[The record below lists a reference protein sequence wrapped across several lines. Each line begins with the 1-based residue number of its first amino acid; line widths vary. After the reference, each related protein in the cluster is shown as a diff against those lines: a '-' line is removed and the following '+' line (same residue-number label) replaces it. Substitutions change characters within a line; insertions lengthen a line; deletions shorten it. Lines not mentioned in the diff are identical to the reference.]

1 MQGSVRGTATGL
13 LAAAALVVAPAAAH
27 AAQQT
32 SAVWRSVAKPAATGA
47 VDVAPSHFRAFAL
60 DAAGMKAKLATAPAV
75 GLHAR
80 AMAKGAGTVIS
91 LPAPN
96 GGFQRFEVQESP
108 VMEAGLAAKH
118 PDIKTYAGRG
128 LDDPDATIRA
138 DQTPLGFHAS
148 VRSPDGAWYIDP
160 YYHLSSSVY
169 VSYFGR
175 DLANAHGA
183 FREGEIDGDS
193 DPFDIG
199 AKAAADPTVTL
210 RTYRLALL
218 TDQSYATFFG
228 GGANVTAAK
237 VTLMNRVDQIYED
250 ETAIRMILIANND
263 KLNLDT
269 DAQAILPNG
278 PCGGAACFTS
288 QQLSTCGTGTL
299 TRNHNVIGQI
309 IGASNYDIGH
319 IMLGKNGGGVAQ
331 LGVVGGSNKGRG
343 CTGLPTPVGDL
354 MAVDYV
360 AHEMGHEFAGNH
372 TFNGTQLN
380 CSGGNRNANTSVE
393 PGSGSSIMAYAG
405 ICQQDNLQPHSDPYW
420 SQRSFDE
427 ITAYTSSDRAPIN
440 EIQTASLTGF
450 DGTDSFLLGYQGK
463 TANIVRGTNY
473 SAADI
478 QGALNGT
485 EVQQVRLTGYDA
497 DGDAYSL
504 GYKGATSVPI
514 VRGQNNTAAGIA
526 NALQGG
532 SEQQQA
538 ILTGF
543 NAANQTFQ
551 IQVNGTNTPTFG
563 QGGLAVSNANVVSAI
578 NAILGAA
585 GSVTSAGAGNA
596 GFTLTF
602 GGGLANTDVP
612 SIAIVNCTSTA
623 TATCAA
629 TVREVAKGG
638 TALAGWPA
646 GGTVSV
652 GSLTD
657 AGYTLAFGGA
667 FGTTDVDPVSVAN
680 PNDAVAGTV
689 TENEKGGTGILPAGA
704 TGTVAASGL
713 STAFDDTGFQVTFGG
728 TLAGVNVDMLTI
740 QPTGATGFISDTAQ
754 GGPINNKGF
763 ITTDTG
769 NHAPVVTT
777 APAFTIPT
785 RTPFSLTGSATDADS
800 DPLTYMW
807 EQNDVGVTTGTGG
820 STTGTALVN
829 NTKRNG
835 PLFRQFGT
843 AAIVSAE
850 DTLKTPSPGE
860 NHVDNNPTRVFP
872 DMAQILIDN
881 TNARTGA
888 CPTAPPSPQVVP
900 AATVDCFS
908 EFLPTAD
915 WVGALALPAS
925 DRTMTFRLTARD
937 YRPGGGGI
945 GSAQTKVTIAPL
957 AGPFRVT
964 SQAVPQVIFLGPPT
978 NQQTV
983 TWDVAGTSSAPVN
996 VSQVKIS
1003 LSTDGGKTFPIVLAD
1018 ATPNDGSETV
1028 TLPNTPGTGRI
1039 KVEAVGNVFFDVSH
1053 ADLSLVTAPTS
1064 TVSGSVPA
1072 QLALSLGPAATFGPF
1087 TPGVSKDYDS
1097 STTATVISTAGDA
1110 ALAVSDPSTNNP
1122 GHLVNGTFFL
1132 PSALQAKANTG
1143 TLTNVGSAP
1152 ATLLTYSAPVS
1163 NDQVTVGFRQHIG
1176 NTDALRTG
1184 TYSKTLTF
1192 TLSTTNP

>member
-1 MQGSVRGTATGL
+1 MQGSVRGAATGL
-13 LAAAALVVAPAAAH
+13 LAAAALAGAPAAH

-32 SAVWRSVAKPAATGA
+32 SAVWRSVAKPAASGA
-47 VDVAPSHFRAFAL
+47 ADIKAAHFRAFAL
-60 DAAGMKAKLATAPAV
+60 DAAGMQAKLATAPKV

-91 LPAPN
+91 LPAPD
-96 GGFQRFEVQESP
+96 GSFERFEVQESP

-138 DQTPLGFHAS
+138 DETPLGFHAS

-160 YYHLSSSVY
+160 YYHLSDRVY
-169 VSYFGR
+169 ASYFGR
-175 DLANAHGA
+175 DLADPHGV
-183 FREGEIDGDS
+183 FREGEINGDS
-193 DPFDIG
+193 DPLDIG

-250 ETAIRMILIANND
+250 ETAIRMVLIADND

-269 DAQAILPNG
+269 DALAIQPNG
-278 PCGGAACFTS
+278 PCGGAACFTA

-309 IGASNYDIGH
+309 IGASRYDIGH
-319 IMLGKNGGGVAQ
+319 VMLGKNGGGVAQ
-331 LGVVGGSNKGRG
+331 LGVVGGANKGRG
-343 CTGLPTPVGDL
+343 CTGLPQPVGDV

-380 CSGGNRNANTSVE
+380 CSGGNRNPGTSVE
-393 PGSGSSIMAYAG
+393 PGSGTSIMAYAG

-427 ITAYTSSDRAPIN
+427 ITAYTSGDRPAIN
-440 EIQTASLTGF
+440 EIQNAALRDFDGTDSFTLSYGGNTSPPIVRGTNYTLAAIQRELQGVTEVQTASLTG
-450 DGTDSFLLGYQGK
+450 
-463 TANIVRGTNY
+463 
-473 SAADI
+473 
-478 QGALNGT
+478 
-485 EVQQVRLTGYDA
+485 YD
-497 DGDAYSL
+497 DGDTYTLSYL
-504 GYKGATSVPI
+504 GAKSVPI
-514 VRGQNNTAAGIA
+514 TRGQNNTAAGIQ

-532 SEQQQA
+532 NEQQQA
-538 ILTGF
+538 VLTGF
-543 NAANQTFQ
+543 NANTQSFQ
-551 IQVNGTNTPTFG
+551 IQVDGATTPAFG
-563 QGGLAVSNANVVSAI
+563 QGGQTVSNGNIAAAV
-578 NAILGAA
+578 NAILGST
-585 GSVTSAGAGNA
+585 GTVSSAGAGNG

-602 GGGLANTDVP
+602 AGGLQQTDVP
-612 SIAIVNCTSTA
+612 SIAIVNCTGA
-623 TATCAA
+623 CVA
-629 TVREVAKGG
+629 TVRETAKGG
-638 TALAGWPA
+638 APLATWPA
-646 GGTVSV
+646 GGTVAV
-652 GSLTD
+652 GGLADT
-657 AGYTLAFGGA
+657 GYTLTFGG
-667 FGTTDVDPVSVAN
+667 FHQGTDVDPVSITDASGFTGAIAETVKGA
-680 PNDAVAGTV
+680 PGSVLPAHSTAAVAGF
-689 TENEKGGTGILPAGA
+689 AGA
-704 TGTVAASGL
+704 GTL
-713 STAFDDTGFQVTFGG
+713 DDTGFQVTFGALLG
-728 TLAGVNVDMLTI
+728 GVDVDMLGLTVAD
-740 QPTGATGFISDTAQ
+740 GASGFISDTAQ

-777 APAFTIPT
+777 APAFTIPM
-785 RTPFSLTGSATDADS
+785 RTPFALTGSATDADS

-807 EQNDVGVTTGTGG
+807 EQNDIGVINGGT
-820 STTGTALVN
+820 TTGTALVN
-829 NTKRNG
+829 NTKTNG

-843 AAIVSAE
+843 AAIVSPE

-860 NHVDNNPTRVFP
+860 NAVDDNPTRVFP
-872 DMAQILIDN
+872 DMAQILIDD
-881 TNARTGA
+881 TNAKTGA

-900 AATVDCFS
+900 PATVDCFS

-915 WVGALALPAS
+915 WVGTLS

-945 GSAQTKVTIAPL
+945 GSAQTKLTVAPL

-978 NQQTV
+978 NRQTV

-1028 TLPNTPGTGRI
+1028 TLPNQATGTGRI

-1053 ADLSLVTAPTS
+1053 ADLSLVPAPTS
-1064 TVSGSVPA
+1064 TIGGSVPA
-1072 QLALSLGPAATFGPF
+1072 QLALSLGSAAVLGPF
-1087 TPGVSKDYDS
+1087 TPGVNRDYDS

-1110 ALAVSDPSTNNP
+1110 ALSVSDPSANNP
-1122 GHLVNGTFFL
+1122 GHLVNGAFSL
-1132 PSALQAKANTG
+1132 PSALQAKANAG
-1143 TLTNVGSAP
+1143 TLTDVSGTP

-1163 NDQVTVGFRQHIG
+1163 NDSVTVGFRQHIG
-1176 NTDALRTG
+1176 QNDALRTG

>member
-1 MQGSVRGTATGL
+1 MHGSVRGAATGL
-13 LAAAALVVAPAAAH
+13 LAAAALAVAPAAAH
-27 AAQQT
+27 AAKQT
-32 SAVWRSVAKPAATGA
+32 SAVWRSVARPAASGA
-47 VDVAPSHFRAFAL
+47 ADIKAAHFGAFTL
-60 DAAGMKAKLATAPAV
+60 DAAGMQAKLATAPTV

-91 LPAPN
+91 LPAPD
-96 GGFQRFEVQESP
+96 GSFQRFEVQESP

-138 DQTPLGFHAS
+138 DETPLGFHAS
-148 VRSPDGAWYIDP
+148 VRSRDGAWYIDP
-160 YYHLSSSVY
+160 YYHLSDRVY
-169 VSYFGR
+169 ASYYGR
-175 DLANAHGA
+175 DLADPHGA
-183 FREGEIDGDS
+183 FREGEIEGSS
-193 DPFDIG
+193 DPLRIG
-199 AKAAADPTVTL
+199 AKALAADPTVTL
-210 RTYRLALL
+210 RTYRLALV
-218 TDQSYATFFG
+218 TDQSYSTFFG
-228 GGANVTAAK
+228 GPANVTAAK

-250 ETAIRMILIANND
+250 ETAIRMVLIADND

-269 DAQAILPNG
+269 DALAIQPNG
-278 PCGGAACFTS
+278 PCGGAACFTAA
-288 QQLSTCGTGTL
+288 QLSTCAGGTL
-299 TRNHNVIGQI
+299 TRNQVVVGQI
-309 IGASNYDIGH
+309 IGARNYDIGH
-319 IMLGKNGGGVAQ
+319 IMLGKDGGGVAQ
-331 LGVVGGSNKGRG
+331 LGVVGGNNKARG
-343 CTGLPTPVGDL
+343 CTGLPQPVGDF

-380 CSGGNRNANTSVE
+380 CSGGNRNPGTSVE
-393 PGSGSSIMAYAG
+393 PGSGTSIMAYAG

-427 ITAYTSSDRAPIN
+427 ISTYTSSDRAAIN
-440 EIQTASLTGF
+440 EVQTASLRDF
-450 DGTDSFLLGYQGK
+450 DGTDSFLLGYQGR
-463 TANIVRGTNY
+463 TFNFVRGTNY

-478 QGALNGT
+478 QGALTGN

-497 DGDAYSL
+497 DGDAYALS
-504 GYKGATSVPI
+504 YKGVSTVPI

-532 SEQQQA
+532 NEQQQA
-538 ILTGF
+538 ILTNF
-543 NAANQTFQ
+543 SATAQSFQ
-551 IQVNGTNTPTFG
+551 IQVNGVNTPTFG
-563 QGGLAVSNANVVSAI
+563 LGGLAVSNANVQTQI
-578 NAILGAA
+578 NAILGGT
-585 GSVTSAGAGNA
+585 GSVTSAGAGNG
-596 GFTLTF
+596 GFTITF
-602 GGGLANTDVP
+602 GTGLANTDVP

-623 TATCAA
+623 TATCGAS
-629 TVREVAKGG
+629 VRELAKGG
-638 TALAGWPA
+638 AAIAGWPS

-652 GSLTD
+652 GPVTD

-689 TENEKGGTGILPAGA
+689 TENEKGGNGILPTGA
-704 TGTVAASGL
+704 TGTVATSGL
-713 STAFDDTGFQVTFGG
+713 ATAFDDSGFQVTFGG

-740 QPTGATGFISDTAQ
+740 QPTGATGFVMDTQQ

-807 EQNDVGVTTGTGG
+807 EQNDIGVTTGTGG
-820 STTGTALVN
+820 STTGTALVS

-872 DMAQILIDN
+872 DMAQVLLDN
-881 TNARTGA
+881 TNAKTGA
-888 CPTAPPSPQVVP
+888 CPTAPASPAVVP
-900 AATVDCFS
+900 AATLDCFS

-915 WVGALALPAS
+915 WVGSIASPA

-945 GSAQTKVTIAPL
+945 GSAQTRLTIAPL
-957 AGPFRVT
+957 AGPFLVT
-964 SQAVPQVIFLGPPT
+964 SQAVPGVVPVGPSSP
-978 NQQTV
+978 QTI
-983 TWDVAGTSSAPVN
+983 TWDVAGTASPPVN
-996 VSQVKIS
+996 VSQVKIT
-1003 LSTDGGKTFPIVLAD
+1003 LSSDGGKTFPYVLAA

-1028 TLPNTPGTGRI
+1028 LLPNQSGTGRI
-1039 KVEAVGNVFFDVSH
+1039 KIEAIGNVFFDVSD
-1053 ADLSLVTAPTS
+1053 ADVTLVPTAAVGGT
-1064 TVSGSVPA
+1064 VPA
-1072 QLALSLGPAATFGPF
+1072 ALALSLGTTAPLGPF
-1087 TPGVSKDYDS
+1087 TPGATRDYDS
-1097 STTATVISTAGDA
+1097 NMTANVISTAGDA
-1110 ALAVSDPSTNNP
+1110 ALSVSDPSTNHP

-1143 TLTNVGSAP
+1143 TLTDVGSTP
-1152 ATLLTYSAPVS
+1152 ATLLTYTAPVS

-1192 TLSTTNP
+1192 TLSTMNP